1 MSKVRPTRQNVEE
14 ERKGKDERGKERQ
27 KDRNKIEN
35 LQTDKSG

>member
-1 MSKVRPTRQNVEE
+1 MSKIWPTRQNVEE